1 MNNKVELILSGNVSR
16 LQSALGTGERGLKR
30 FGGAARQE
38 FDRIRNAARSLEG
51 TLVSLGVGYGA
62 SQMILESARLD
73 KSLTQIGQTAG
84 GTAKDVK
91 DLRADLFR
99 LGRDSGQNIDSL
111 KDGFNVLVQSGLN
124 MAEARET
131 LQGIN
136 TAMAV
141 TGSNAE
147 TLASGLTVAAQ
158 AFSFDLSKPGQALDL
173 LDKMT
178 VAGRLGN
185 AELEDLSGI
194 FARLGVNAASAGMKF
209 DTTLAFV
216 EGLSMIERQPE
227 RLANLADSTLRV
239 FTNMRYMAEAQK
251 ATGIRF
257 FDAKGQRRDAFAVL
271 EDVRAKYQTL
281 TTDKQRADF
290 IQKAFGQTDLDT
302 IKGLKTLLAGDNL
315 DNVRKFSREIGGAG
329 GTLKRDFNEATR
341 NLFDQAGRL
350 KNALTEAAEAF
361 TIPLN
366 KGITAAIKKLMDP
379 KKEGGMEL
387 SGGQI
392 AAGGAAALGA
402 GYLAYRLGG
411 KAIKN
416 VLGKLG
422 GTAAGIAE
430 GKAIEAATG
439 VTPVFVTNWPGQLPG
454 GGAIVPAADLAVKGG
469 TLRKL
474 LTSAPMLLGGKL
486 ALAGGAGVAA
496 GTGINMMMG
505 GLSGWAT
512 NGKYKGDGWLGDM
525 LYDLLHKEEKT
536 EVKPT
541 INVSLNVDQNGRMMA
556 KTDNMNTQVNLKRG
570 KF

>member
-38 FDRIRNAARSLEG
+38 FDRIRNAAHSLEG
-51 TLVSLGVGYGA
+51 ALVSLGVGYGA

-73 KSLTQIGQTAG
+73 KSLAQIGQTAG
-84 GTAKDVK
+84 GTAKGIK

-99 LGRDSGQNIDSL
+99 LGRESGQNIDSL

-239 FTNMRYMAEAQK
+239 FTNMRYMAAAQK

-257 FDAKGQRRDAFAVL
+257 FDANGQRRDAFAVL

-315 DNVRKFSREIGGAG
+315 DNVRQFSREIGGAG

-350 KNALTEAAEAF
+350 KNALSDSAEAF
-361 TIPLN
+361 IIPLN

-379 KKEGGMEL
+379 KKEGGWEL

-392 AAGGAAALGA
+392 AGGGAAALGA
-402 GYLAYRLGG
+402 GYLAYRFGG
-411 KAIKN
+411 KALKG

-439 VTPVFVTNWPGQLPG
+439 VTPVFVTNWPGNLSG
-454 GGAIVPAADLAVKGG
+454 GGAVQTAASLAGKGG
-469 TLRKL
+469 WLAKIAK
-474 LTSAPMLLGGKL
+474 SAPMLIGGKL
-486 ALAGGAGVAA
+486 ALAGAA
-496 GTGINMMMG
+496 GYAAGSGLNMMLG
-505 GLSGWAT
+505 GLSGLIT
-512 NGKYKGDGWLGDM
+512 NDKYKGSGWLGDM
-525 LYDLLHKEEKT
+525 IYDLLHKDEKT
-536 EVKPT
+536 ELKPT
-541 INVSLNVDQNGRMMA
+541 INVSLNVDENRRITA
-556 KTDNMNTQVNLKRG
+556 KTDNMQTDLSVKRG

>member
-38 FDRIRNAARSLEG
+38 FDRIRNAAHSLEG
-51 TLVSLGVGYGA
+51 ALVSLGVGYGA

-73 KSLTQIGQTAG
+73 KSLAQIGQTAG
-84 GTAKDVK
+84 GTAKEVK

-239 FTNMRYMAEAQK
+239 FTNMRYMAAAQK

-257 FDAKGQRRDAFAVL
+257 FDANGQRRDAFAVL

-315 DNVRKFSREIGGAG
+315 DNVRQFSREIGGAG

-350 KNALTEAAEAF
+350 KNALSDSAEAF
-361 TIPLN
+361 IIPLN

-379 KKEGGMEL
+379 KKEGGWEL

-392 AAGGAAALGA
+392 AGGGAAALGA
-402 GYLAYRLGG
+402 GYLAYRFGG
-411 KAIKN
+411 KALKG

-439 VTPVFVTNWPGQLPG
+439 VTPVFVTNWPGNLSG
-454 GGAIVPAADLAVKGG
+454 GGAVQTAASLAGKGG
-469 TLRKL
+469 WLAKIAK
-474 LTSAPMLLGGKL
+474 SAPMLIGGKL
-486 ALAGGAGVAA
+486 ALAGAA
-496 GTGINMMMG
+496 GYAAGSILNAGLNWGAQKWGGENLGALIYDWLHREGVKNNINITAENGIKITAN
-505 GLSGWAT
+505 S
-512 NGKYKGDGWLGDM
+512 
-525 LYDLLHKEEKT
+525 
-536 EVKPT
+536 
-541 INVSLNVDQNGRMMA
+541 
-556 KTDNMNTQVNLKRG
+556 DNMNTTVNAKRG